1 MDFLHKLAEQ
11 RIAQAVARGELDHLP
26 GAGEP
31 LVLAD
36 DALVPA
42 SVRMAMRI
50 LKNAGCVPEEV
61 SLRRQLDELR
71 AQLDDADDEQART
84 VLGERLRGILT
95 RLSTMHGNDLRL
107 EAARHRPVSRRR
119 R

>member
-1 MDFLHKLAEQ
+1 MDFLHRLAEQ
-11 RIAQAVARGELDHLP
+11 RIDEAVARGELDHLP

-42 SVRMAMRI
+42 TMRMAMRV

-61 SLRRQLDELR
+61 SLRRQLGELR
-71 AQLDDADDEQART
+71 AQLDDAHGEQART
-84 VLGERLRGILT
+84 VLGERLRGVLT
-95 RLSTMHGNDLRL
+95 RLSMMHGNDLRL
-107 EAARHRPVSRRR
+107 EAARHRAASRRLR
-119 R
+119 